1 MGGSA
6 VFGASAE
13 EGAKVKTGGH
23 KSMAR
28 GKGGG
33 STGVDEYLAR
43 VPAAARKTFY
53 ELRDAILAAVPAEA
67 TETISYKIPAIKYN
81 GIVVWYGA
89 FSKHCS
95 LFPGGSVA
103 AAFKKELKGYSTSKG
118 TIQFPLG
125 KPIPKALVKKIVKAR
140 VKEKEGKE
148 RRSKA
153 S

>member
-6 VFGASAE
+6 VFREGAE
-13 EGAKVKTGGH
+13 KVAKVKTRGH
-23 KSMAR
+23 KSMGSR
-28 GKGGG
+28 KGG
-33 STGVDEYLAR
+33 STGVDEYLAQ
-43 VPAAARKTFY
+43 VSEAARKTFF
-53 ELRDAILAAVPAEA
+53 ELRDAILAAAPAEA

-95 LFPGGSVA
+95 LFPGASVA
-103 AAFKKELKGYSTSKG
+103 AAFEKELKGYSTSKG

-140 VKEKEGKE
+140 VKEKEDKE

-153 S
+153 G